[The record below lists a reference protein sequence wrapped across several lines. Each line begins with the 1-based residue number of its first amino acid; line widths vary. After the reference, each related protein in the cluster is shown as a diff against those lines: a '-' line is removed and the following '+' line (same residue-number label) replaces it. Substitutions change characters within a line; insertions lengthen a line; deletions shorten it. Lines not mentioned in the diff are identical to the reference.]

1 LLPIVLN
8 LLHDH
13 ENARNRI
20 AALDILRDMAFRFSK
35 QFLNGFVATDIVS
48 MMQEKN
54 NEVRKRAHE
63 TFIAL
68 LTLFDKELV
77 SSKFFDSVKGMA
89 ADLNTE
95 IRLIFVDSI
104 CLLAAKLPFELFEQA
119 VLPKF
124 ILHLDSKHRFIKEKS
139 LGKLGNLICTI
150 NGMFG
155 NKTKSESGSQGSR
168 RESHL
173 IGMYGSKITS
183 ESQKEETLSAGKEKE
198 YPNNSKMNLNC

>member
-1 LLPIVLN
+1 MTNPRLLPIVLN

-20 AALDILRDMAFRFSK
+20 AALDIMRDLAFRFSK
-35 QFLNGFVATDIVS
+35 QFLDGFVATDIVS

-68 LTLFDKELV
+68 LTLFDRELV
-77 SSKFFDSVKGMA
+77 SKKFFDSVKGMA

-104 CLLAAKLPFELFEQA
+104 CLLATKLPFDLFEQA

-124 ILHLDSKHRFIKEKS
+124 ILNLESKHRFIKEKS
-139 LGKLGNLICTI
+139 LSKLGNLVCTI
-150 NGMFG
+150 NEMFGAKSRSETSSQNTRRDSQFIGMFG
-155 NKTKSESGSQGSR
+155 PKVK
-168 RESHL
+168 
-173 IGMYGSKITS
+173 S
-183 ESQKEETLSAGKEKE
+183 ESQKEETVSVGRIHQTKWRH
-198 YPNNSKMNLNC
+198 

>member
-1 LLPIVLN
+1 M
-8 LLHDH
+8 
-13 ENARNRI
+13 
-20 AALDILRDMAFRFSK
+20 RDLAFRFSK
-35 QFLNGFVATDIVS
+35 QFLDGFVATDIVS

-68 LTLFDKELV
+68 LTLFDRDLV
-77 SSKFFDSVKGMA
+77 SKKFFNSVKGMA

-150 NGMFG
+150 NGMFSG
-155 NKTKSESGSQGSR
+155 KPKGSDSGSQTPR
-168 RESHL
+168 RESKL
-173 IGMYGSKITS
+173 IGMHKAKPKS
-183 ESQKEETLSAGKEKE
+183 ENQNSLTISAG
-198 YPNNSKMNLNC
+198 NSNEMKSNF

>member
-1 LLPIVLN
+1 
-8 LLHDH
+8 
-13 ENARNRI
+13 
-20 AALDILRDMAFRFSK
+20 MAFRFSK
-35 QFLNGFVATDIVS
+35 QFLDGFVATDIVS

-77 SSKFFDSVKGMA
+77 SKKFFDSVKGMA

-104 CLLAAKLPFELFEQA
+104 CLLAAKLPFDLFEQA

-139 LGKLGNLICTI
+139 LGKLGNLIFTI

-155 NKTKSESGSQGSR
+155 NNTKSDSGSVSGR

-173 IGMYGSKITS
+173 IGMYGPRVTT
-183 ESQKEETLSAGKEKE
+183 ESQKEDTMSEGIYSLLL
-198 YPNNSKMNLNC
+198 NNS